1 MKNIIRSIWVEKWNW
16 KPLKFLQEGQEKK
29 IEIQRKR
36 TALKN
41 VISGKVGL
49 NDEPENK

>member
-1 MKNIIRSIWVEKWNW
+1 MK
-16 KPLKFLQEGQEKK
+16 LKTTKIFTRRPRKK

-41 VISGKVGL
+41 VIYGKVGL